1 MVESTGVRFTFQV
14 KQYNAIQKNKI
25 IYSACMVSWRA
36 DSQAW
41 AFARGK
47 DGEAGLRE
55 GTEEIIISLKVPLKK
70 ADDELFANF
79 ERELFHIEDAA

>member
-25 IYSACMVSWRA
+25 IYSARMVSRRA

-70 ADDELFANF
+70 GRRRAICKF
-79 ERELFHIEDAA
+79 REGVIPY